1 MKGKKIL
8 LGITG
13 GIAAYKCCNLVRLLI
28 KNGANVQVILT
39 PDAANFVSPLTLS
52 VLSKNPVVSTFS
64 NETGVWN
71 NHVELALNSDLF
83 VISPATANT
92 IGKMA
97 NGICDNLLLATYFS
111 AKCPVLF
118 APAMDLDMHQHPA
131 IKQNI
136 EQLISFGNILIPAE
150 NGELASGL
158 VGTGRMAEPE
168 TIVKHIASYFNKK
181 KRLNGKKIIVT
192 TGPTYEP
199 IDPVRF
205 IGNHSTGKMGIAI
218 AQTFANEGA
227 EVTLICGPNVQAFDL
242 PQGVNRINVQTALQM
257 HEACLKY
264 FKNADITVMS
274 AAVADYRPAEIASQ
288 KIKKKTQNLEVQLVK
303 NPDILMD
310 LGSKKTNK
318 QLLIGFALETNNEVE
333 HAKDKLK
340 RKNLDMIVL
349 NSLNDKGAGFGTDTN
364 KVTFIYKSK
373 KSKSLPLLSKSE
385 VAKALLDEL
394 ILL

>member
-28 KNGANVQVILT
+28 KNGAAVQVILT
-39 PDAANFVSPLTLS
+39 PDAADFVSPLTLS
-52 VLSKNPVVSTFS
+52 VLSKNPVLSTFS
-64 NETGVWN
+64 NNTGVWN
-71 NHVELALNSDLF
+71 NHVEIALQSDLF
-83 VISPATANT
+83 IIAPATANT

-111 AKCPVLF
+111 AKCPIFF
-118 APAMDLDMHQHPA
+118 APAMDLDMHEHPA
-131 IKQNI
+131 IKKNI
-136 EQLISFGNILIPAE
+136 KELITYGNQLIPAE

-158 VGTGRMAEPE
+158 VGIGRMAEPE
-168 TIVKHIASYFNKK
+168 TIIKHIEAHFKK
-181 KRLNGKKIIVT
+181 KNSLNGKKVLVT
-192 TGPTYEP
+192 AGPTYEA

-205 IGNHSTGKMGIAI
+205 IGNHSSGKMGIAI
-218 AQTFANEGA
+218 ALAFANAGA
-227 EVTLICGPNVQAFDL
+227 EVILICGPNVQAIDL
-242 PQGVNRINVQTALQM
+242 PVGVIRYNVQTAMQM

-264 FKNADITVMS
+264 FKNVDITIMS

-288 KIKKKTQNLEVQLVK
+288 KIKKKNQNFELQLVK

-318 QLLIGFALETNNEVE
+318 QLLIGFALETNNEVD

-340 RKNLDMIVL
+340 HKNLDMIVL
-349 NSLNDKGAGFGTDTN
+349 NSLNDKGAGFGADTN

-373 KSKSLPLLSKSE
+373 KSKNLPLMSKTE
-385 VAKALLDEL
+385 VAENLVDE
-394 ILL
+394 ILRI